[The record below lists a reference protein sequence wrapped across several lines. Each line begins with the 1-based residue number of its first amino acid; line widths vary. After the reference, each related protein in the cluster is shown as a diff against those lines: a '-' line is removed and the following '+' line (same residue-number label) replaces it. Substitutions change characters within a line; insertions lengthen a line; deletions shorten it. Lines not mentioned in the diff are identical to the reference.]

1 MLYREK
7 SISVGTVGCEGGGLP
22 NGQDLVPVPD
32 VGFIMSVANSTVRFG
47 YGSYML
53 ICMLIEVPIFRLCE
67 TFGLQAG
74 AGVCLDPWV
83 SCK

>member
-32 VGFIMSVANSTVRFG
+32 VGFNVCCKFYGKIWLWVIHAHMHAN
-47 YGSYML
+47 
-53 ICMLIEVPIFRLCE
+53 
-67 TFGLQAG
+67 
-74 AGVCLDPWV
+74 
-83 SCK
+83 